1 MAKLDLVKLKNRL
14 EGLRERYEL
23 LKSWQDMTKEEFLND
38 PRNNRSVL
46 RLLQEAIE
54 ACISTAHLIVA
65 AQEYGRPQSYA
76 EAFVLLAQHGVLDQE
91 FSAELE
97 KMVGFRNRVIHRY
110 WDIDFEEVY
119 QIFKERLEDFKHFER
134 EILKFVEQLPED

>member
-1 MAKLDLVKLKNRL
+1 MAKLDLAKLKNRL

-54 ACISTAHLIVA
+54 ACVSTAHMIVA
-65 AQEYGRPQSYA
+65 AQGYGRPESYA
-76 EAFVLLAQHGVLDQE
+76 EAFALLAQHGVLDQE

-119 QIFKERLEDFKHFER
+119 RIFKEHLEDFKRFER

>member
-1 MAKLDLVKLKNRL
+1 MGKLDFAKLKSRL
-14 EGLRERYEL
+14 EELRERYEL
-23 LKSWQDMTKEEFLND
+23 LKSWQSMSKEEFLND

-54 ACISTAHLIVA
+54 TCISTAHMIVA
-65 AQEYGRPQSYA
+65 TQGYGRPESYA
-76 EAFVLLAQHGVLDQE
+76 EAFALLAQHSVLDKE

-110 WDIDFEEVY
+110 WDIDFEQVY
-119 QIFKERLEDFKHFER
+119 RIFQERLEDFKRFER